1 MCGNTMACLLKTLM
15 HHLWLI
21 HMLHILDQFHMHP
34 QDLVIA
40 LMILTSIIPGM
51 VYLDTMR
58 YLIPIL
64 FLQVASNTIVGAII
78 PLPSPN
84 MVAISMVLIQLL
96 SHQQHGDLLTVIL
109 MALQGPECFHL
120 RLSLLMGKVSKLRFL
135 FLGRGVLSSEK
146 DEHLCYLFI
155 FEWGIWISVEIP
167 FKSPHFADSG
177 I

>member
-1 MCGNTMACLLKTLM
+1 
-15 HHLWLI
+15 
-21 HMLHILDQFHMHP
+21 MHP

-64 FLQVASNTIVGAII
+64 FLPAASNTIVGAII

-84 MVAISMVLIQLL
+84 MVAISMVLIKLL
-96 SHQQHGDLLTVIL
+96 SHQQHGDLLTMIL

-120 RLSLLMGKVSKLRFL
+120 RLSLLMGKVSKIDSCVLR
-135 FLGRGVLSSEK
+135 RGVLSSEK
-146 DEHLCYLFI
+146 DEHMLFI
-155 FEWGIWISVEIP
+155 YF
-167 FKSPHFADSG
+167 
-177 I
+177 